1 MNNLN
6 KILVFFYIFLAS
18 SYGLFIL
25 TSTDGLEDNFLELIL
40 PKKITDF
47 EVSRIVDVPIDR
59 IFDVMADIESF
70 PNIIPSN
77 IIDVTIINKT
87 NDTIIAEEEFSEAGI
102 KIKLLVKH
110 SIKPYNEHIIEII
123 DGDAKGTIITQSFE
137 SIGSQTKL
145 TTNVHLNVEGVTSV
159 ISFLPESNLKHAIN
173 TIISYFVEYSKFNVY
188 EKTVNS
194 IYHEILLR
202 PADVEGLLHYSA
214 LLQNEKI
221 TEQGIREILFNSKE
235 KNMMINITSIDE
247 LNPETIKIISSLY
260 ENFLLREPD
269 SEGLEY
275 YGNLFENG
283 TSYDEI
289 RTMFLDSNEFV
300 SLFYNHPATSKIT
313 IIYKLIY
320 DKKDPEKFEVDYY
333 HKMIDD
339 GITIVPNWTDYIL
352 NYRQMKLIS
361 TDEASNV
368 FRYLQDKGIVLI
380 EKIPLNEQYLK

>member
-159 ISFLPESNLKHAIN
+159 ISFLPESNLKHAIH
-173 TIISYFVEYSKFNVY
+173 TIISYFVEYSKFNLY

-194 IYHEILLR
+194 IYNEILLR
-202 PADVEGLLHYSA
+202 PADVEGLLHYST

-235 KNMMINITSIDE
+235 KNMIMNIKSIDE

-269 SEGLEY
+269 PEGLEY

-289 RTMFLDSNEFV
+289 RTMFLDSDEAISH
-300 SLFYNHPATSKIT
+300 SLDNPVRTNIIIVYKI
-313 IIYKLIY
+313 LY
-320 DKKDPEKFEVDYY
+320 DEYSEKYVVDYY
-333 HKMIDD
+333 HKLMDD
-339 GITIVPNWTDYIL
+339 GKMLIPSWTDELLLYKQ
-352 NYRQMKLIS
+352 NQLIS
-361 TDEASNV
+361 KDELTNA
-368 FRYLQDKGIVLI
+368 FRYLHDKEIILI
-380 EKIPLNEQYLK
+380 DQISLNEELLK

>member
-159 ISFLPESNLKHAIN
+159 ISFLPESNFKHAIN
-173 TIISYFVEYSKFNVY
+173 TIISHFVEYSTY
-188 EKTVNS
+188 DAYDKTVNS
-194 IYHEILLR
+194 IYQEILFR
-202 PADVEGLLHYSA
+202 PSDSDGLSHYSA
-214 LLQNEKI
+214 LLRNEKI
-221 TEQGIREILFNSKE
+221 TEQDLRDILINSKE
-235 KNMMINITSIDE
+235 KTMSTIKSIDE
-247 LNPETIKIISSLY
+247 LNPETIKIISNLY
-260 ENFLLREPD
+260 NNFLLREPD
-269 SEGLEY
+269 PEGLEH

-283 TSYDEI
+283 TTYDEL
-289 RTMFLDSNEFV
+289 RTIFLNSDEAESH
-300 SLFYNHPATSKIT
+300 SLTNLDRIE
-313 IIYKLIY
+313 IIVIYKLLY
-320 DKKDPEKFEVDYY
+320 DEHPDKYVVDYY

-339 GITIVPNWTDYIL
+339 GVVIIPNWAMDVTY
-352 NYRQMKLIS
+352 YKKGGLIS
-361 TDEASNV
+361 AEQANIV
-368 FRYLQDKGIVLI
+368 FEYLYDKKIILI
-380 EKIPLNEQYLK
+380 DKIPLNKELLK